1 MAREKTCSQCSD
13 VFQCNT
19 GEKSAGCWCNS
30 YPPLFAPDPVIN
42 CMCPS
47 CLHKASVAKINAYV
61 AGLTVEN
68 AITDNKAKDLPPAK
82 RLIEGIDYYMEQTN
96 YVFTAWHHLRRG
108 YCCKNS
114 CRHCPYGFKKET
126 A

>member
-1 MAREKTCSQCSD
+1 MTRDKTCSQCGE
-13 VFQCNT
+13 VFQCAT
-19 GEKSAGCWCNS
+19 GESGAGCWCNN
-30 YPPLFAPDPVIN
+30 YPPLFTPDPVIN

-47 CLHKASVAKINAYV
+47 CLHHASVAKINDYV
-61 AGLTVEN
+61 ATLTVEK
-68 AITDNKAKDLPPAK
+68 AMAANKAKDLPPTK
-82 RLIEGIDYYMEQTN
+82 QLIEGIDYYLEHSN

-108 YCCKNS
+108 YCCKNN